1 MCHVK
6 NQVFVSFA
14 ENDHRVALCV
24 KLEKA
29 TAGRPCDHAIQFD
42 DKRTKTAMIIKETL
56 YYDPAGEDRTV
67 HIYLPDNYNTS
78 TDRYPVMYFF
88 DGHNLFNDSDATYG
102 KSWGLKEFLDKWS
115 KPMIVV
121 GLECSHAGDHRL
133 DEYCPYDAALMGKHL
148 HGEGRETMDWIVG
161 TLKPYIDGKYRT
173 YAFREATGIGGSSM
187 GGLMSLF
194 AVTAYNSTF
203 SKAACVSSTLFI
215 VRDRLFDEIDHCRIS
230 PDTRV
235 YFSWGEKES
244 GQNTDFARLLSQI
257 NYDAQDL
264 LSSKGAL
271 TQVFFQVGG
280 GHCEAD
286 WEKQVPGFMTFLW
299 M

>member
-1 MCHVK
+1 
-6 NQVFVSFA
+6 
-14 ENDHRVALCV
+14 
-24 KLEKA
+24 
-29 TAGRPCDHAIQFD
+29 
-42 DKRTKTAMIIKETL
+42 MIIKETL

-215 VRDRLFDEIDHCRIS
+215 VRDRLFDEIDHCRIN

-235 YFSWGEKES
+235 FLLTRNGYAGLQRYSTAVWS
-244 GQNTDFARLLSQI
+244 GDTDFARLLSQI

>member
-1 MCHVK
+1 
-6 NQVFVSFA
+6 
-14 ENDHRVALCV
+14 
-24 KLEKA
+24 
-29 TAGRPCDHAIQFD
+29 
-42 DKRTKTAMIIKETL
+42 MIIKETL

-173 YAFREATGIGGSSM
+173 YA
-187 GGLMSLF
+187 
-194 AVTAYNSTF
+194 
-203 SKAACVSSTLFI
+203 CVSSTLFI
-215 VRDRLFDEIDHCRIS
+215 VRDRLFDEIDHCRIN

>member
-1 MCHVK
+1 MPVSG
-6 NQVFVSFA
+6 QIIVSFD
-14 ENDHRVALCV
+14 ENDHRVTLCV
-24 KLEKA
+24 RIGIV
-29 TAGRPCDHAIQFD
+29 TAGLPCDHVIHFDGKD
-42 DKRTKTAMIIKETL
+42 DKTMIIKETL

-67 HIYLPDNYNTS
+67 HIYLPDNYNE
-78 TDRYPVMYFF
+78 TDERYPVMYFF
-88 DGHNLFNDSDATYG
+88 DGHNLFLDSDATYG
-102 KSWGLKEFLDKWS
+102 KSWGLKEFLDGWQ

-121 GLECSHAGDHRL
+121 GLECSHQGNHRL
-133 DEYCPYDAALMGKHL
+133 DEYCPYDANLMSNNI

-161 TLKPYIDGKYRT
+161 TLKPYIDKNYRT
-173 YAFREATGIGGSSM
+173 YSFREATAIGGSSM

-215 VRDRLFDEIDHCRIS
+215 VRDRLFDEIEHCRIN

-244 GQNTDFARLLSQI
+244 GQNTDFARLLSQV

-264 LSSKGAL
+264 LNSKGAL
-271 TQVFFQVGG
+271 TQVFFQVDG

-286 WEKQVPGFMTFLW
+286 WEKQVPGFMQFLW

>member
-1 MCHVK
+1 
-6 NQVFVSFA
+6 
-14 ENDHRVALCV
+14 
-24 KLEKA
+24 
-29 TAGRPCDHAIQFD
+29 
-42 DKRTKTAMIIKETL
+42 
-56 YYDPAGEDRTV
+56 
-67 HIYLPDNYNTS
+67 
-78 TDRYPVMYFF
+78 
-88 DGHNLFNDSDATYG
+88 
-102 KSWGLKEFLDKWS
+102 
-115 KPMIVV
+115 
-121 GLECSHAGDHRL
+121 
-133 DEYCPYDAALMGKHL
+133 
-148 HGEGRETMDWIVG
+148 MDWIVG

-215 VRDRLFDEIDHCRIS
+215 VRDRLFDEIEYCRIS

-244 GQNTDFARLLSQI
+244 GQNTDFARLLSRI

-286 WEKQVPGFMTFLW
+286 WEKQVPGFMEFLW
-299 M
+299 L